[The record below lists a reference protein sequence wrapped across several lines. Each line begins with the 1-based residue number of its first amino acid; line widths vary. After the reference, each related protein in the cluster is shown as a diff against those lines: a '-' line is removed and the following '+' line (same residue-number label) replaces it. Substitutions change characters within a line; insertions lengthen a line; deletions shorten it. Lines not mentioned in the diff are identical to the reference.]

1 MKKILLVTLALLA
14 LCACSKAEDNAEKK
28 DSYVVSVTQIVEHPA
43 LDALRNGVLDRLK
56 EKGLDV
62 KANVHI
68 AQGNPAT
75 NVQIVSQIMGE
86 KPDLILA
93 IATPGAQASAQ
104 KIHDTPILFTG
115 VTDPVSAGLVK
126 DLANTDGKNVTGMS
140 DFSPMDKHVELI
152 KEIVPE
158 VTAIGVIY
166 NAGEPNSVVL
176 VDKLKEEATKAGLTV
191 EEATIA
197 NSSGVYQAAKS
208 LVGRCQVVY
217 VPTDNT
223 VVSALESA
231 VKVCKESQLPL
242 VAADVDSVSRGA
254 VAAVALD
261 YYKMGLQ
268 TGDMA
273 YKILAEGVAP
283 GSMPIEFLNDV
294 NLHVNKGAAAA
305 MGVTLP
311 EALVKRATKVIE

>member
-1 MKKILLVTLALLA
+1 MKKFLLVFVAAVLLLGAVPALA
-14 LCACSKAEDNAEKK
+14 KQ
-28 DSYVVSVTQIVEHPA
+28 YVVSVTQIVEHPA
-43 LDALRNGVLDRLK
+43 LDAMRNGVLDRLK

-62 KANVHI
+62 AANVHI
-68 AQGNPAT
+68 AQGNAAT
-75 NVQIVSQIMGE
+75 NVQIISQIMGE
-86 KPDLILA
+86 QPDLVLA
-93 IATPGAQASAQ
+93 IATPGAQAAAQ
-104 KIHDTPILFTG
+104 KIHDRPILFTG

-126 DLANTDGKNVTGMS
+126 DLANTGGGNITGMS
-140 DFSPMDKHVELI
+140 DFSPMDKHVALIREL
-152 KEIVPE
+152 VPS
-158 VTAIGVIY
+158 VQAIGVIY

-176 VDKLKEEATKAGLTV
+176 VDKLKEEAAKVGLTV

-208 LVGRCQVVY
+208 LVGRCQAVY

-231 VKVCKESQLPL
+231 VKVCKENKLPL
-242 VAADVDSVSRGA
+242 IAADVDSVARGA
-254 VAAVALD
+254 VAAVAVD

-273 YKILAEGVAP
+273 YRILAEGEKPSA
-283 GSMPIEFLNDV
+283 MPVEFLNDL
-294 NLHVNKGAAAA
+294 NLHVNKSAAAA

-311 EALVKRATKVIE
+311 EATLQRASKVIE

>member
-1 MKKILLVTLALLA
+1 MKKILFTIMALLVIA
-14 LCACSKAEDNAEKK
+14 TTAFAGKV
-28 DSYVVSVTQIVEHPA
+28 YTVSVTQIVEHPA
-43 LDALRNGVLDRLK
+43 LDAMRNGVLDRLK

-62 KANVHI
+62 KPNIHI
-68 AQGNPAT
+68 AQGNAAT
-75 NVQIVSQIMGE
+75 NVQIISQIMGE
-86 KPDLILA
+86 DPNLVLA
-93 IATPGAQASAQ
+93 IATPGAQAAAQ
-104 KIHDTPILFTG
+104 KIHNHPIVFTG

-126 DLANTDGKNVTGMS
+126 DLNNTDGTNITGMS
-140 DFSPMDKHVELI
+140 DFSPMDKQVALI
-152 KEIVPE
+152 QEIIPTVKS
-158 VTAIGVIY
+158 IGVIY

-176 VDKLKEEATKAGLTV
+176 VNKLKEEAAKAGLSV

-208 LVGRCQVVY
+208 LVGRCEVIY

-231 VKVCKESQLPL
+231 VKVCSQNNLPL
-242 VAADVDSVSRGA
+242 IAADVDSVDRGA
-254 VAAVALD
+254 IAAIALD

-273 YKILAEGVAP
+273 YKILIDGVNP

-294 NLHVNKGAAAA
+294 NLHINLKSAAA

-311 EALVKRATKVIE
+311 ETVISRAAKVVQ